1 MEYIYTGL
9 ASKINEITDQFDKE
23 NITWNYPETN
33 QEPGVVIIK
42 CDIEPK
48 EMLNYLDNAMQ
59 LPTRILPIPKKIVRA
74 NSVDDILLAHNC
86 DIAYIRKDENDT
98 KILDSEEL
106 YPNKFTNE
114 YYKEKFEKDLEEMEK
129 KHSSNEDIIHILE
142 TTLETLTDI
151 TTAKTKDDFLFFL
164 DSSKDDI
171 KSAIRRLKYQ
181 SETKNN

>member
-86 DIAYIRKDENDT
+86 DIAYIR
-98 KILDSEEL
+98 
-106 YPNKFTNE
+106 
-114 YYKEKFEKDLEEMEK
+114 
-129 KHSSNEDIIHILE
+129 
-142 TTLETLTDI
+142 
-151 TTAKTKDDFLFFL
+151 
-164 DSSKDDI
+164 
-171 KSAIRRLKYQ
+171 RRK
-181 SETKNN
+181 